1 MSLFQ
6 LTIFFIV
13 RTNGDREVV
22 LLYRLSLICYLLNK
36 HEVILDLV
44 MS

>member
-6 LTIFFIV
+6 PTIFSIV
-13 RTNGDREVV
+13 RTNGNREVV
-22 LLYRLSLICYLLNK
+22 LSYRLNLICYILNK